1 MPGVKKIIVVGL
13 GYVGLP
19 TAALLARAG
28 YDVHGVDIDDK
39 IIDCLQNGDCPL
51 GEPEVASIVCEAL
64 ESGHL
69 QASKTMETGDAF
81 IICVPTPIRPDK
93 TADLRMVESAVKS
106 MAPFVTKGALV
117 ILESTSPI
125 GTTRNVIADG
135 LRQQGLDPV
144 EDLDICY
151 CPERVFPGKTV
162 SEILHNDRVVGGLTP
177 RAAER
182 AKALYESFCDGTPVT
197 TSAESAEY
205 SKLMENTFR
214 DVNIALANVFALIAE
229 EASVDVQEVIN
240 LANRHPRVQV
250 LSPGPGVGG
259 HCIPVDPWFLIEGR
273 DALTGLLRTSREIND
288 SQAERLLDRA
298 EEAGLSRGTKVAILG
313 AAYRADLDDAR
324 ESPTEH
330 LLSLLSERGYSWVTH
345 DPYVTHMHMH
355 GGVEPNL
362 TADLD
367 VAISEADAA
376 FIMTD
381 HAVYRGLSPEK
392 LLKMKSR
399 IVVDGRRML
408 HDRSFTDAGFTIIPV
423 GAPVMSA
430 KG

>member
-1 MPGVKKIIVVGL
+1 M
-13 GYVGLP
+13 
-19 TAALLARAG
+19 
-28 YDVHGVDIDDK
+28 
-39 IIDCLQNGDCPL
+39 
-51 GEPEVASIVCEAL
+51 ASIVSEAL
-64 ESGHL
+64 ASGHL
-69 QASKTMETGDAF
+69 KASKTMEMGDAF

-93 TADLRMVESAVKS
+93 TADLRMVEAAVKS

-135 LRQQGLDPV
+135 LREHGLDPV
-144 EDLDICY
+144 EDVDICY
-151 CPERVFPGKTV
+151 CPERVFPGETV
-162 SEILHNDRVVGGLTP
+162 REILHNDRVVGGLTP

-182 AKALYESFCDGTPVT
+182 AKALYESFCEGSPVT
-197 TSAESAEY
+197 TSAESAEF

-214 DVNIALANVFALIAE
+214 DVNIALANLFARIAE
-229 EASVDVQEVIN
+229 EANVDVQDVIT

-273 DALTGLLRTSREIND
+273 EELTRLLRTSRDIND
-288 SQAERLLDRA
+288 GQPERLLDRA
-298 EEAGLSRGTKVAILG
+298 EAAGLPRGAKVAILG
-313 AAYRADLDDAR
+313 AAYRGNLDDAR

-330 LLSLLSERGYSWVTH
+330 LLGLLSERGYSWVTH
-345 DPYVTHMHMH
+345 DPYVKHMHSDVAPH
-355 GGVEPNL
+355 L

-367 VAISEADAA
+367 TAIKDAEAV

-381 HAVYRGLSPEK
+381 HSSYRGLSPEK
-392 LLKMKSR
+392 LVKMKR
-399 IVVDGRRML
+399 RLVVDGRRML
-408 HDRSFTDAGFTIIPV
+408 HDKTFIDAGFTIIPV
-423 GAPVMSA
+423 GAPAMSA